1 MTALMTRRDGRSGLW
16 RSRWAAIG
24 AALAVTLGGGGLVA
38 VNATSG
44 PASSLVTVA
53 PERILDTRTGLGL
66 SGPFASGVSRK
77 LQVTGA
83 IVPAGATG
91 VLLNVT
97 VVAPSAAGFLSV
109 RPGDAT
115 GVPSTSSLNFKAGDI
130 TPNSVQVALPTSGAS
145 AGQID
150 ITFDAFGVAGPTTN
164 VLADVVG
171 YLVAGG
177 GGVPG
182 PTGATGAPGAPGA
195 AGAAGAPGP
204 AGAPGRAATPQFGRR
219 VWSVTPNITTFTNAV
234 GAGGADVTVGVD
246 GLPMLVTRNDAGFL
260 YPVLVHCNDP
270 LCRGGNEDY
279 NQWAS
284 YPAGLHPSVTIGT
297 DGLPVFAHG
306 WGAGNALHITH
317 CATPDCLQFSGTT
330 KFSTSVRVEYPAI
343 AIGRDGMPVVAF
355 RDATNGDV
363 RVVKCDDV
371 QCSATGAGETDA
383 LVHSGGVNDVGYYL
397 SMVIGVDGFPIIA
410 FHDGTE
416 QSLKVTHC
424 NDAACVGGDET
435 TTTARNAPGS
445 DGNFTAIQ
453 IGVDGMP
460 TIAHFDLNA
469 GDIAVTRC
477 NDIACVG
484 GSEPTTMLPSPA
496 DDGWYL
502 DMVLSPEGNPLI
514 ASQRSSTSDV
524 YLTECDDP
532 ACAGTGETTT
542 FVDGTGITVGQ
553 DISITLSAD
562 GQPLMVYTDTTNS
575 RVRVAVGARRG
586 WSQNSWGG

>member
-150 ITFDAFGVAGPTTN
+150 ITFDAFGDAGPTTN

-182 PTGATGAPGAPGA
+182 PTGATGAPGAPGAPGA

-234 GAGGADVTVGVD
+234 SAGGADVTVGVD

-260 YPVLVHCNDP
+260 YPVRC
-270 LCRGGNEDY
+270 
-279 NQWAS
+279 
-284 YPAGLHPSVTIGT
+284 T
-297 DGLPVFAHG
+297 
-306 WGAGNALHITH
+306 
-317 CATPDCLQFSGTT
+317 ATTRC
-330 KFSTSVRVEYPAI
+330 
-343 AIGRDGMPVVAF
+343 VAV
-355 RDATNGDV
+355 AT
-363 RVVKCDDV
+363 R
-371 QCSATGAGETDA
+371 
-383 LVHSGGVNDVGYYL
+383 
-397 SMVIGVDGFPIIA
+397 
-410 FHDGTE
+410 
-416 QSLKVTHC
+416 
-424 NDAACVGGDET
+424 T
-435 TTTARNAPGS
+435 TTSGRGTRRDFTLRSPSARTACRCS
-445 DGNFTAIQ
+445 LTA
-453 IGVDGMP
+453 GRP
-460 TIAHFDLNA
+460 
-469 GDIAVTRC
+469 VTRC
-477 NDIACVG
+477 TSRIALH
-484 GSEPTTMLPSPA
+484 PTASSSP
-496 DDGWYL
+496 
-502 DMVLSPEGNPLI
+502 VR
-514 ASQRSSTSDV
+514 RSS
-524 YLTECDDP
+524 
-532 ACAGTGETTT
+532 
-542 FVDGTGITVGQ
+542 
-553 DISITLSAD
+553 
-562 GQPLMVYTDTTNS
+562 
-575 RVRVAVGARRG
+575 ARR
-586 WSQNSWGG
+586 